1 MNAEAGAKADTAVV
15 GLLGLAARARALV
28 WGTERVREAV
38 RGGEVR
44 LAIVAMDASEN
55 TKDKLV
61 PLLEASGVPWS
72 ARSDRDTLGRAIGKA
87 PVSAIG
93 VTGRELAARIGAV
106 MEAADAAAGLG
117 PGD

>member
-1 MNAEAGAKADTAVV
+1 MTAEARADAAVS

-38 RGGEVR
+38 RGGEVKF
-44 LAIVAMDASEN
+44 AIVATDASEN
-55 TKDKLV
+55 TRDKLV
-61 PLLEASGVPWS
+61 PLLEASGVRW
-72 ARSDRDTLGRAIGKA
+72 AGRLDRDTLGRAIGKA

-93 VTGRELAARIGAV
+93 VTGREFAARIGAV
-106 MEAADAAAGLG
+106 TKAADAAAGPG

>member
-1 MNAEAGAKADTAVV
+1 VTAEARADAAVS

-38 RGGEVR
+38 RGGEVKF
-44 LAIVAMDASEN
+44 AIVATDASEN
-55 TKDKLV
+55 TRDKLV
-61 PLLEASGVPWS
+61 PLLEASGVPW
-72 ARSDRDTLGRAIGKA
+72 AGRLDRDTLGRAIGKA

-93 VTGRELAARIGAV
+93 VTGREFAARIGAV
-106 MEAADAAAGLG
+106 TKAADAAAGPG

>member
-1 MNAEAGAKADTAVV
+1 MKAESDSAAI

-38 RGGEVR
+38 RGGEVGF
-44 LAIVAMDASEN
+44 AIIAADASDN

-61 PLLEASGVPWS
+61 PLLEASGVPWVG
-72 ARSDRDTLGRAIGKA
+72 RFDMNTLGRAIGKA

-106 MEAADAAAGLG
+106 TDAASAAAG
-117 PGD
+117 PGSED